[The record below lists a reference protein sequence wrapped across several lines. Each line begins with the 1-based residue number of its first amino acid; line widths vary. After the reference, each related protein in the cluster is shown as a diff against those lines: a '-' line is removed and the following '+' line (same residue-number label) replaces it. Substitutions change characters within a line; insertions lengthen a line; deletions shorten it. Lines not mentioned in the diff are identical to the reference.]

1 MGEFADLIVIGLLVV
16 FFVACWGLVKFLD
29 RI

>member
-1 MGEFADLIVIGLLVV
+1 MGDFADLIMVALILV